1 MSEMLGLANIS
12 NTFFKETSD
21 SPSLGE
27 KLTPVLWCS
36 CFPSREHCQADCLIS
51 FLSTHAHTHT
61 HTQSFQVFEV
71 REGLF
76 QLNTSHT
83 GSVPYE
89 KVNKCILNG

>member
-1 MSEMLGLANIS
+1 MLGLANIS

-51 FLSTHAHTHT
+51 FLSIHAHTYTHT
-61 HTQSFQVFEV
+61 HRVFRFLRSGRVSFSSIHPTQDLYLTRKSI
-71 REGLF
+71 
-76 QLNTSHT
+76 NA
-83 GSVPYE
+83 Y
-89 KVNKCILNG
+89 